1 VALAKEH
8 GINSWCFFMLGN
20 PNHTEEDILKILD
33 YAKELDPTIAIF
45 TIVTPIPGTA
55 FYDEMASRG
64 FIHDTDW
71 SHYDL
76 GHPVMKLPHLGKQQL
91 LDLMDHC
98 YTEFYKRPKKIIRHG
113 IFGDQF
119 ARDTY
124 RFMRFVGSARQL
136 KEGII

>member
-1 VALAKEH
+1 MLFGSKRQKFYTLRYPLSVQKRNFARLA
-8 GINSWCFFMLGN
+8 
-20 PNHTEEDILKILD
+20 
-33 YAKELDPTIAIF
+33 
-45 TIVTPIPGTA
+45 A
-55 FYDEMASRG
+55 FYDEMQSAG

-76 GHPVMKLPHLGKQQL
+76 GHPVMEIPHLGKQEL

-98 YTEFYKRPKKIIRHG
+98 YTEFYKRPSKIIRHG
-113 IFGDQF
+113 FFGDHF